1 MTSVGLAVDI
11 AVAHIG
17 DRKATARITE
27 LLTDLHGSEYEFAI
41 RHVRGSATLY
51 PVPGRLTACFLMEAQ
66 GAGLSMFQGDLVRCP
81 DAGFP
86 ARAVGDDLS
95 EVTERRWH
103 PVQAGDTVCID
114 DRARSMANLSGD
126 LAWFEVSMPVTDYVA
141 PRLTLLR
148 NLKDQPGGCAAHA
161 GAFRREALPP
171 VRPVAADLDQR
182 GVNRINMHALDMR
195 TDRDPPP
202 SPHCHGPVA
211 AGDAGFVNHSE
222 TALVLPRSLYGLPS
236 HGAGLPEQVEMYPC
250 IADPLGEPAVVPVRP
265 GSIVVTPGA
274 RGRTMGHC
282 FVNAFAMLVA
292 IPGFVSP
299 HHGLPR
305 A

>member
-1 MTSVGLAVDI
+1 MTDVAQAVDV

-17 DRKATARITE
+17 DRAGTARIVE
-27 LLTDLHGSEYEFAI
+27 LLTGLHGSEYEFAV
-41 RHVRGSATLY
+41 RRVRGSATLY

-66 GAGLSMFQGDLVRCP
+66 GAGLSLFPGDLVRRP

-86 ARAVGDDLS
+86 ARTAADGLS
-95 EVTERRWH
+95 EVTERHWH

-114 DRARSMANLSGD
+114 DRARSMASLSGD

-141 PRLTLLR
+141 PRLVLLR
-148 NLKDQPGGCAAHA
+148 NLKDKPGGCAAHV
-161 GAFRREALPP
+161 GAFRRESLPP
-171 VRPVAADLDQR
+171 VRPPDGKPDRR
-182 GVNRINMHALDMR
+182 GVNRVNMHALDMR

-211 AGDAGFVNHSE
+211 VDGTEFVNHSE
-222 TALVLPRSLYGLPS
+222 TALVLPRTLYGLPP
-236 HGAGLPEQVEMYPC
+236 HGADLPEQVEMYPRVS
-250 IADPLGEPAVVPVRP
+250 EPDAEPVAVPVRP
-265 GSIVVTPGA
+265 GSIVVTPGG
-274 RGRTMGHC
+274 RDRTMGHC

-299 HHGLPR
+299 HYALPR
-305 A
+305 G